1 LAEDFL
7 KRIQEEIVR
16 LRENG
21 QVPARVRINTTDEA
35 RLIDLSLD
43 GELRN
48 RLILGGP
55 RHALPTLF
63 GLKIVWDHK
72 GESTVE

>member
-1 LAEDFL
+1 MAEDFL
-7 KRIQEEIVR
+7 KGIQEQIVR

-21 QVPARVRINTTDEA
+21 QVPARVKINAVDEW
-35 RLIDLSLD
+35 RLLDLPVVGDMRSK
-43 GELRN
+43 
-48 RLILGGP
+48 LIVHGP
-55 RHALPTLF
+55 RALPTLF